1 MWLGILCL
9 AVLWFTLYV
18 IAQLS
23 PPFDDQDEE
32 EDI

>member
-1 MWLGILCL
+1 MWLGLLCL
-9 AVLWFTLYV
+9 AVLFFFLYV

-23 PPFDDQDEE
+23 SDIQDEE

>member
-9 AVLWFTLYV
+9 VVLWLTLYV

-23 PPFDDQDEE
+23 PPFDNQDEE
-32 EDI
+32 EDT